1 MPTNNLQHIDNHDNL
16 KKYIYEVRGVKVML
30 DADLATIYGYTT
42 KAFNQQVKNNIQKFD
57 EDFRFQLAKEEYE
70 NILRSKKLTLENNST
85 IYISDEKKID
95 GNLMSKNLT
104 SSWGGTRKPFRK
116 ANGIFHDRYIILDY
130 GTATEKKYHCGASS
144 KDAGKKVNT
153 ITEVK
158 DRNVYH
164 PLVDALQNNPM
175 LTI

>member
-57 EDFRFQLAKEEYE
+57 EDFRFQLVKEEYE
-70 NILRSKKLTLENNST
+70 NILRSKK
-85 IYISDEKKID
+85 
-95 GNLMSKNLT
+95 LT

-130 GTATEKKYHCGASS
+130 GTATEKIYHCGASS